1 METKKTNNAKEIRKQ
16 VKPIKTKKPKKKIG
30 KVNLWATIIASIAC
44 IGLLC
49 VIIGL
54 VVVVGMLKDKPE
66 LDVSKFTNT
75 ESSVIYDEN
84 GDMVAELGT
93 TIRENVSYDDLP
105 QVLVDAFVA
114 VEDSRYF
121 EHNGF
126 DVPRFTKALLSNLR
140 TLSFSQGGST
150 FTMQLVK
157 NTYFSNDETGQS
169 ASRSGLSGVER
180 KVQEIA
186 LAMELENSNEV
197 NKKTILELYLN
208 KLNFGGN
215 RNIRGVQKASEYYFG
230 KNVSELNLA
239 ESAMLA
245 GIINAPNAYNP
256 FNNLD
261 LATQRRN
268 EVLYLMNY
276 HGYISDEEYKL
287 AKSIKVEDL
296 LIDYSSSSK
305 SSSGS
310 ASPYQ
315 AYIDAVV
322 SEVYELTGKDP
333 YTDGMHIY
341 TYMNKNIQKTMD
353 SIQEGNYSGIEFPDD
368 EFELASIAINNQT
381 GEIAGI
387 LGGRNYASGG
397 ALLLNH
403 ATEQKK
409 QPGSAIKPILDYVLA
424 FENLGWA
431 TSHVLVDKPI
441 VYAGTS
447 IVVANANGTYR
458 GEVTLADALGNSL
471 NTTAIQTLQAV
482 LDAKGKDYVVNYLN
496 SMGIDIDK
504 DDFDVQCGIGGNKIT
519 VSCEQLAAAQGALL
533 NLGQYTTPHTIKR
546 IEFLDGSSPITP
558 TYTSTQTVSS
568 EAAYMI
574 DTLLNSNV
582 SGGYANLMQILI
594 DDYPVYAKT
603 GTTDWGTS
611 GQAYGIPD
619 GSIKDAWMVGST
631 TEYTVC
637 TWIGYERAQKDK
649 QSYITL
655 SDYLSNIQGKT
666 TNAILD
672 ATVSEYGTPKT
683 LERPSGVV
691 SISHILATFP
701 YAAPIEGMDNQYIT
715 TGYIKKEY
723 ATLVNPEEAT
733 VEALSS
739 DPSVSY
745 DNGKLTINWP
755 TYPNADALTEA
766 SKDLDISLKRADGS
780 TIISATGTR
789 LFDYTWIYG
798 PIKYKAEIKVNGNNQ
813 TVVSDSNSNTF
824 DVSANPGD
832 TITACAYYGYEKLNV
847 SSTQRCVEVKVED
860 KTISISIPDTSDAD
874 SIKNYLISLGA
885 ADSNISIVNKQGT
898 SNSIVVTNDSG
909 HTYSTGVS
917 ETTTQSQLAKMK
929 FTITVTTVNQELTLT
944 RSTTS
949 DGKICISA
957 SKDVDWTIDGT
968 ANYNFSNDG
977 RSVYITTTSNE
988 NIKVTAKAK
997 DGSGTKT
1004 LEIQTN

>member
-1 METKKTNNAKEIRKQ
+1 METKKTNNVKKVKKQ
-16 VKPIKTKKPKKKIG
+16 VKPIETKKPKRKIN

-44 IGLLC
+44 VGLLC
-49 VIIGL
+49 MIIGL
-54 VVVVGMLKDKPE
+54 VMIVGMLKNKPE
-66 LDVSKFTNT
+66 LDISKFTNT

-84 GDMVAELGT
+84 GDMIAELGT

-126 DVPRFTKALLSNLR
+126 DVPRFTKALLSNLKSM
-140 TLSFSQGGST
+140 SFSQGGST

-157 NTYFSNDETGQS
+157 NTYFSNDETGQT

-186 LAMELENSNEV
+186 LAMELESSNEV

-268 EVLYLMNY
+268 EVLYLMKY
-276 HGYISDEEYKL
+276 HGYITEDEYNL

-310 ASPYQ
+310 SSPYQ

-353 SIQEGNYSGIEFPDD
+353 SIQEGNYDGIEFPDD

-441 VYAGTS
+441 VYDGTS

-546 IEFLDGSSPITP
+546 IEFLDGSTP
-558 TYTSTQTVSS
+558 VTPAYTSTQTVSS
-568 EAAYMI
+568 EAAYMM
-574 DTLLNSNV
+574 DTLLYSNV

-691 SISHILATFP
+691 SISHILATYP
-701 YAAPIEGMDNQYIT
+701 YAAPIEGMDEQYIT

-723 ATLVNPEEAT
+723 ASLVNPEEAT

-739 DPSVSY
+739 DPSATY
-745 DNGKLTINWP
+745 ADGKLTITWP
-755 TYPNADALTEA
+755 TYPDADALNVADNT
-766 SKDLDISLKRADGS
+766 LDISLKRSDGS
-780 TIISATGTR
+780 TIISAYGTR
-789 LFDYTWIYG
+789 LFDYTWVYG
-798 PIKYKAEIKVNGNNQ
+798 PIRYKAEIKVNGNTQ
-813 TVVSDSNSNTF
+813 TVTSETNSNSF
-824 DVSANPGD
+824 DVTASPGD

-847 SSTQRCVEVKVED
+847 SSTQRCVNVEIVDNDVNLTIPITDDGEEIKTYLVSKGALADNIKIESTTDDTTVVDTTNNKPYIKGESLTMKQSALLKTTFTIKVKTVKQVPTLSYKLDDETALHITANIPVNWQVASGYTLVSSD
-860 KTISISIPDTSDAD
+860 DTSAVINIESGANITVKDNSIS
-874 SIKNYLISLGA
+874 
-885 ADSNISIVNKQGT
+885 VN
-898 SNSIVVTNDSG
+898 
-909 HTYSTGVS
+909 STV
-917 ETTTQSQLAKMK
+917 A
-929 FTITVTTVNQELTLT
+929 
-944 RSTTS
+944 
-949 DGKICISA
+949 
-957 SKDVDWTIDGT
+957 
-968 ANYNFSNDG
+968 
-977 RSVYITTTSNE
+977 
-988 NIKVTAKAK
+988 VTATSK
-997 DGSGTKT
+997 
-1004 LEIQTN
+1004 